1 MDTDIQLE
9 ILQLDKLKTLCDELI
24 VLDRIKK
31 SNDEVLSLLK
41 TNYKLS
47 EDDLKKVKDII
58 NGKRILNEK
67 DQKRFD
73 ETNEEFTAYCKV
85 THIDEKLDYKKIK
98 ARIANKLSKLKK
110 ASNEPTTEK

>member
-41 TNYKLS
+41 TNYELS
-47 EDDLKKVKDII
+47 DEELKKVKDILVDK
-58 NGKRILNEK
+58 KRFNEE